1 MSGTN
6 DVEKAVAAAFREEWG
21 QVVATLIRLT
31 GDWDLAEECAQ
42 DAFAQAL
49 DRWRRD
55 GVPRRPG
62 AWLTTTARNR
72 ARDVLRREAVGAQKL
87 REVAVLARDEG
98 PYDPEDDSGVQDDR
112 LRLVFTCCHPALTV
126 EARVAL
132 TLRTLAGLTTPEI
145 ARAFL
150 VPEATMAQRL
160 VRAKRKIRNA
170 GIPYR
175 VPPAHL
181 LPERTTGVLAV
192 IYLLFNE
199 GYAATAGAD
208 LVRTNLCGE
217 SLRLARV
224 LAGLMPDE
232 PEVLGLLALLLL
244 HDARRGTRVD
254 AVGDLVTL
262 EDQDRTAW
270 DRAEI
275 DEGAALLETALRR
288 GRPGPYQIQAA
299 IAACHSTAATAADT
313 DWTDIAALY
322 GELQRHVPSAVV
334 RLNRAVAVGMAEGPE
349 AGLALVA
356 ELEGEGD
363 LAGYHLLPATRADL
377 LRRMGRRE
385 EAAEAYGHAL
395 ELVENEAERR
405 FLQRRLT
412 EVTTGRP
419 ARS

>member
-1 MSGTN
+1 MNAT
-6 DVEKAVAAAFREEWG
+6 DKVEAAVAAAFREEWG
-21 QVVATLIRLT
+21 QVVATLIRVT

-72 ARDVLRREAVGAQKL
+72 ALDVLRRQAVGAAKL
-87 REVAVLARDEG
+87 REAAVLARDEG
-98 PYDPEDDSGVQDDR
+98 PYDPEYDGDDSGVQDDR
-112 LRLVFTCCHPALTV
+112 LRLIFTCCHPALPI

-181 LPERTTGVLAV
+181 LPERTTGVLGV
-192 IYLLFNE
+192 LYLLFNE
-199 GYAATAGAD
+199 GYAASSGAD
-208 LVRTNLCGE
+208 LVRTDLCAE
-217 SLRLARV
+217 AIRLARL
-224 LAGLMPDE
+224 LARLMPDE
-232 PEVLGLLALLLL
+232 PEALGLLALLLL
-244 HDARRGTRVD
+244 HDARRHTRVD
-254 AVGDLVTL
+254 DAGDLVTL
-262 EDQDRTAW
+262 EDQDRAAW

-275 DEGAALLETALRR
+275 DEGAALLETTLRR

-299 IAACHSTAATAADT
+299 IAACHTTAATADDT
-313 DWTDIAALY
+313 DWADIAALY
-322 GELQRHVPSAVV
+322 GELTRFVPSAVV
-334 RLNRAVAVGMAEGPE
+334 RLNRAVAVGMSEGPD
-349 AGLALVA
+349 AGLALVG
-356 ELEGEGD
+356 ELEQEGD
-363 LAGYHLLPATRADL
+363 LADYHLLPATRADL
-377 LRRMGRRE
+377 LRRSGRTS
-385 EAAEAYGHAL
+385 EAAAAYERAL
-395 ELVENEAERR
+395 ELVENDAERR
-405 FLQRRLT
+405 FLEKRLA
-412 EVTTGRP
+412 EC
-419 ARS
+419 RSA